1 MSRDEAG
8 QDELICRTL
17 STMAEVDAIADQWL
31 AVEQDCASR
40 LSYFQTLSWC
50 RGWIAQFCGP
60 NGPVPHIRT
69 AWRGSELVAVWPLML
84 AGGSIGLRR
93 LENLGEP
100 HSQYCNIICRSDV
113 DLDAVLAVLVADL
126 ASAGQCDVAVFKPV
140 PAGSGLERA
149 LQQFPDIRGYE
160 NEASV
165 LDLSLYAS
173 ADDYTAQLGKLQKRN
188 RNRRRNHLARRGE
201 LSFSVIWPD
210 HADFAE
216 LIAQGAAMKRRWLS
230 ETGRYSAGFAFAE
243 YETFL
248 AGLSGDAAT
257 LSGACLSVL
266 RAGDRVVAVEL
277 GFIHKRHYYAYL
289 GGFDWDLRDLSPGKV
304 QMDMTVGWLI
314 DQGVEAYDLLVNP
327 ADYKR
332 SWSNRDIQLRGF
344 AVPMTWKG
352 RLYAGAW
359 LPTIRPA
366 IKRVHAMLPEAAR
379 RLVSLGQGMTCL
391 ILYV

>member
-1 MSRDEAG
+1 MSGDEAG
-8 QDELICRTL
+8 RGELICRTL
-17 STMAEVDAIADQWL
+17 SSIAEIDAIAEQWL
-31 AVEQDCASR
+31 EVEQFCVSR
-40 LSYFQTLSWC
+40 LSYFQTFSWC
-50 RGWIAQFCGP
+50 RGWICQFCRPG
-60 NGPVPHIRT
+60 GPVPHIRT
-69 AWRGSELVAVWPLML
+69 AWRGSELVAVWPLMI
-84 AGGSIGLRR
+84 AGGSVGLRR

-100 HSQYCNIICRSDV
+100 HSQYCNIICRTDV
-113 DLDAVLAVLVADL
+113 DMEAVLAVLVADL
-126 ASAGQCDVAVFKPV
+126 TGGDSCDVAVFKPV
-140 PAGSGLERA
+140 PAESGLGRA
-149 LQQFPDIRGYE
+149 LQHFPDIRGYR

-173 ADDYTAQLGKLQKRN
+173 SDDYTAQLGKVQKRN
-188 RNRRRNHLARRGE
+188 RNRRRNHLARLGE

-216 LIAQGAAMKRRWLS
+216 LIAVGAAMKRRWLS
-230 ETGRYSAGFAFAE
+230 ETARYSAGFAMAE

-248 AGLSGDAAT
+248 AGLSGDAAAM
-257 LSGACLSVL
+257 SGACLSVL

-289 GGFDWDLRDLSPGKV
+289 GGFEWELRDFSPGKV

-314 DQGVEAYDLLVNP
+314 DHGVEAYDLLVNP

-332 SWSNRDIQLRGF
+332 SWSNHDIKLRGF
-344 AVPMTWKG
+344 AVPVTWKG
-352 RLYAGAW
+352 HFYAGAW

-366 IKRVHAMLPEAAR
+366 IKRAHAMLPEIAR